1 MAQDQHLY
9 PVCPYTDPEKSAN
22 FIEILTVYITLE
34 KAFLRQPNN
43 EALRNNPYYGVT
55 QTEARYILFKDR
67 LLVLLSL
74 YVSRRF
80 LVISLFEDV

>member
-9 PVCPYTDPEKSAN
+9 PVCPFTDPEKAAN

-43 EALRNNPYYGVT
+43 EALRNNPYHGVT